1 MHGYCF
7 KAVDFDVHCNTPLCS
22 YFCIYIHYFLE
33 DQLFS
38 LFFWYM
44 YVHVYL
50 LFCIFTLCLYFTPNS
65 IAGQYADKNIICN
78 LCKASS
84 CVTVNKRKRFV
95 SCSNGISRE
104 ITPFWKHFKHIDCFP
119 WRKSPC
125 RVDFFYIQWSSSII
139 MNQVCY
145 VMDALV

>member
-1 MHGYCF
+1 MFLFCY
-7 KAVDFDVHCNTPLCS
+7 
-22 YFCIYIHYFLE
+22 CIYIHYFLE

-104 ITPFWKHFKHIDCFP
+104 ITPFWKHFKHIDCFH